1 MFIFKI
7 RLYIFIF
14 LAIFNSKILEGQES
28 KFYFFEKTS
37 VSDINPKTYHNIITL
52 QNWQVQKNDDWKN
65 ITIPFICTGCSNLNL
80 KSTFIIDSISAN
92 KTVYLKFQSVGGSI
106 EIYLNQKL
114 LQFLPNA
121 QIPIKLY
128 ISNELLLVERPNE
141 LTFKFK
147 IPKTIDKGYPVFT
160 HLYTE
165 PYYLGIL
172 NPVQIGIEPD
182 YYSKNFNY
190 EVIKI
195 DEICEIKYNFDLH
208 IPETLIDRV
217 IPASIDYAILG
228 SDGTLY
234 HRRIKTIQKSSST
247 INDLLKISKTEF
259 WKPDRAIKSS
269 LIYTITRSSRIL
281 YKDTLNISFRTY
293 ASDQKQFYLN
303 GEKIIIKGINYY
315 QNYLNLLG
323 KDYIGVFKKDL
334 SNIKNLGFNAVR
346 FPGYFPNEDIVSISD
361 TLGLLLFVEL
371 PIRRYPV
378 SLFKSDNLLENTK
391 LSIQQISNYIL
402 NHPSIYALGIG
413 QEIPLYQGSVQ
424 KFYLIINGFIKSL
437 TYLPM
442 YLSPI
447 PSNISY
453 REKISDFYML
463 DIYKPLHSIQNS
475 NIFSHQYGLAGKLAI
490 VRDSD
495 VDKWDSEPSNLERAI
510 YLTQEIQTLYNI
522 FSFSGGFIESYQD
535 WLSIVPTHL
544 TTKQDNP
551 LIMPDG
557 IMHINSE
564 PKHWLNT
571 IDDIWGLHTKMTI
584 GEHDTKNTT
593 NFFSILVVFTSLVFF
608 AIYRK
613 HSRLKDNLKRAIR
626 HPYGFFVDLR
636 ERRIIPLFNS
646 FLVGAFSALILAVY
660 LGSFF
665 YYYRDSFWLQ
675 EIFCLFLKSLDLYQS
690 YLECLSS
697 PVRITVVFFILLF
710 AYPLLVSII
719 LYLINLFSTRKIR
732 YRQGLAIALWSG
744 VPLFFLLPI
753 SLIGYHL
760 LFYLENQAILFIVL
774 GLFIIWSHFRI
785 INGIRVLFIT
795 KTVKIFTILLLSY
808 IIPVLI
814 LWAVFRPESHWY
826 DYFILLLN
834 TKSLF

>member
-1 MFIFKI
+1 VLIFKF
-7 RLYIFIF
+7 RLYIFFI
-14 LAIFNSKILEGQES
+14 LVIFNSKILEGQEV
-28 KFYFFEKTS
+28 KFYFFDRNSTF
-37 VSDINPKTYHNIITL
+37 DINHASSNNIINL
-52 QNWQVQKNDDWKN
+52 QNWQVHKNGNWEN
-65 ITIPFICTGCSNLNL
+65 ITIPFICTDCSNLNL
-80 KSTFIIDSISAN
+80 KSTFRIDSLST
-92 KTVYLKFQSVGGSI
+92 KKKVYLKFQSAGGSV

-114 LQFLPNA
+114 LQFVPNA
-121 QIPIKLY
+121 QIPVKLN
-128 ISNELLLVERPNE
+128 ILNELLLVKRPNE

-147 IPKTIDKGYPVFT
+147 IPKTIDEGYPVFT
-160 HLYTE
+160 YLYTE
-165 PYYLGIL
+165 PKYLGIF
-172 NPVQIGIEPD
+172 NPVQIDIEPD
-182 YYSKNFNY
+182 YYVKNFKY
-190 EVIKI
+190 EVIKF

-217 IPASIDYAILG
+217 IPASIDYSILG
-228 SDGTLY
+228 SYGKLY
-234 HRRIKTIQKSSST
+234 HRRIKTIQQSSST
-247 INDLLKISKTEF
+247 IEDFLKISKIEF
-259 WKPDRAIKSS
+259 WKPDLPIKSS
-269 LIYTITRSSRIL
+269 LIYTIARNNRIL
-281 YKDTLNISFRTY
+281 YKDTLNIAFRTCK
-293 ASDQKQFYLN
+293 SNQKQFFLN

-315 QNYLNLLG
+315 QNYLNLVG
-323 KDYIGVFKKDL
+323 KDYFSVLKKDL
-334 SNIKNLGFNAVR
+334 ITIKRLGFNTIR
-346 FPGYFPNEDIVSISD
+346 FPGYFPNADIVSIADS
-361 TLGLLLFVEL
+361 LGLLLFAEL

-378 SLFKSDNLLENTK
+378 SLFQSDNLLENTK
-391 LSIQQISNYIL
+391 ISLKQINNYIL

-424 KFYLIINGFIKSL
+424 KFYLIINGFTKSI
-437 TYLPM
+437 TSLPM

-453 REKISDFYML
+453 RERIADFYML
-463 DIYKPLHSIQNS
+463 DIYRPLHSIKNR

-490 VRDSD
+490 IHDNNTNR
-495 VDKWDSEPSNLERAI
+495 WDSEPSNLERAI
-510 YLTQEIQTLYNI
+510 FLTQEIQTLFNV
-522 FSFSGGFIESYQD
+522 FSFNGGFIESYQD

-544 TTKQDNP
+544 TIKHDNP

-557 IMHINSE
+557 IMQINSE
-564 PKHWLNT
+564 PKHWLLT
-571 IDDIWGLHTKMTI
+571 IDDIWGLQNKMTI
-584 GEHDTKNTT
+584 GEQDTENTT
-593 NFFSILVVFTSLVFF
+593 NFFSLLMLFASLVFF
-608 AIYRK
+608 AIYHK
-613 HSRLKDNLKRAIR
+613 QSRLKDNLKRAIR

-665 YYYRDSFWLQ
+665 YYYRDSFWIQ
-675 EIFCLFLKSLDLYQS
+675 EIFCLFLKPLDLYQY
-690 YLECLSS
+690 YLKCLIS
-697 PVRITVVFFILLF
+697 PVMITVIFFIILF
-710 AYPLLVSII
+710 TYPIVLSII
-719 LYLINLFSTRKIR
+719 LYLINLFSRRKIR

-744 VPLFFLLPI
+744 IPLFFLLPI

-760 LFYLENQAILFIVL
+760 LFYLENQAILFIIL

-795 KTVKIFTILLLSY
+795 RTAKIFTILLLSY